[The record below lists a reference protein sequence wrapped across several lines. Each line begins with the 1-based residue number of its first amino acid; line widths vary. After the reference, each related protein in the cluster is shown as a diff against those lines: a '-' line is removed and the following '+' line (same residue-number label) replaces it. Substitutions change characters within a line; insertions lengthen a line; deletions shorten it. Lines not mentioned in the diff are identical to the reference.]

1 MWRQTIGGLE
11 ALLPE
16 LLGTVT
22 VNNDFHGFTDME
34 KRSINYLLDVGPEE
48 DEENANGQ

>member
-16 LLGTVT
+16 LLGGVT
-22 VNNDFHGFTDME
+22 VNKDFHGFTDME
-34 KRSINYLLDVGPEE
+34 QQSINYKLDVGPEE